1 MRYIKTTPNKWIYHY
16 TVTTPAF
23 VQYMRL
29 PFGFEPSTEY
39 EAVHSGGNM
48 YTLLRQEGER
58 TRSYIANTTGDSYSM
73 YQPYKV
79 KRTKTP
85 NPEYAVWLAKK
96 ESLNK

>member
-29 PFGFEPSTEY
+29 PFDFEPSTEY

-48 YTLLRQEGER
+48 YTLRGAR
-58 TRSYIANTTGDSYSM
+58 GSYIANATGDRYSM

>member
-29 PFGFEPSTEY
+29 PFDFEPSTEY

-48 YTLLRQEGER
+48 YVLRSAKSR
-58 TRSYIANTTGDSYSM
+58 HLANVTGDSYSM